1 VAAVGTGHRTVLG
14 STLANNSYLTTFSGA
29 MTLNGDLTVTSQT
42 AQTSGTDL
50 GVILSGVL
58 SGSGGLFVNGSFAN
72 NGTSLTTTG
81 AVKVS
86 NANNTF
92 SGNTRI
98 AAGTLFV
105 GNATA
110 LKNSTVDLN
119 ASDAGTLA
127 FGSTTTNGLTSATF
141 GGLSGSR
148 DLVLQ
153 STLTTPAAV
162 ALSIGNNNTDAVYS
176 GNLTGSGSLTKI
188 GTGTQ
193 TLSGNNSYSGGTFL
207 NGGLLKVNGTA
218 GAVTVNT
225 GGSLGGSGTVGALT
239 LNSGGFLNPGNSPG
253 TLNATSASL
262 LAGST
267 YNWEINNAAGAAGT
281 NWDLLNVTGALN
293 LSTLDPSNK
302 LNLVLK
308 SLESSGLATTS
319 LLNFSS
325 GTDYTWVFAQAG
337 SISNAAFT
345 VGADV
350 TDYFT
355 ITTTAFNGGAQ
366 LASYFKVEVG
376 ETTVSGSTL
385 KTLQLMTIPEP
396 STGSLMAFGLGGLV
410 FDSVTASEAELKKM
424 GIDLSADTNLEKV
437 LQLKNSVRK
446 INSAGVA

>member
-42 AQTSGTDL
+42 AQTAGTDL

-72 NGTSLTTTG
+72 NGTSLTATG

-127 FGSTTTNGLTSATF
+127 FGSTTTSGLTSATF

-225 GGSLGGSGTVGALT
+225 EGSLGGSGTVGALT

-267 YNWEINNAAGAAGT
+267 YNWEIKNAAGAPGAAGT
-281 NWDLLNVTGALN
+281 NWDLLNVSGALN
-293 LSTLDPSNK
+293 LSTLDSSNK

-308 SLESSGLATTS
+308 SLDSSGLATTS

-325 GTDYTWVFAQAG
+325 GTDYSWVFAQAG
-337 SISNAAFT
+337 SIVNTAFT

-355 ITTTAFNGGAQ
+355 INTTAFNNDALPAG
-366 LASYFKVEVG
+366 YFKVQVG
-376 ETTVSGSTL
+376 ETITEGGSTL

-396 STGSLMAFGLGGLV
+396 STGALLGFGLGGLV
-410 FDSVTASEAELKKM
+410 LTRL
-424 GIDLSADTNLEKV
+424 LR
-437 LQLKNSVRK
+437 RK
-446 INSAGVA
+446 QS

>member
-1 VAAVGTGHRTVLG
+1 
-14 STLANNSYLTTFSGA
+14 
-29 MTLNGDLTVTSQT
+29 
-42 AQTSGTDL
+42 
-50 GVILSGVL
+50 
-58 SGSGGLFVNGSFAN
+58 
-72 NGTSLTTTG
+72 
-81 AVKVS
+81 
-86 NANNTF
+86 
-92 SGNTRI
+92 
-98 AAGTLFV
+98 
-105 GNATA
+105 
-110 LKNSTVDLN
+110 
-119 ASDAGTLA
+119 
-127 FGSTTTNGLTSATF
+127 
-141 GGLSGSR
+141 
-148 DLVLQ
+148 
-153 STLTTPAAV
+153 
-162 ALSIGNNNTDAVYS
+162 
-176 GNLTGSGSLTKI
+176 
-188 GTGTQ
+188 
-193 TLSGNNSYSGGTFL
+193 
-207 NGGLLKVNGTA
+207 
-218 GAVTVNT
+218 
-225 GGSLGGSGTVGALT
+225 LT